1 MLLLGPLL
9 AGCSTDHELD
19 CVRVTKRN
27 IAEKK
32 QFSSKTLSF
41 IQPLQI
47 AACHH
52 SSFTASQHKNKALK
66 LQFLDQIE
74 NLCSKTQRL
83 RLQQLR
89 QPLPGNPVVKEEK
102 RQKTFGPNTDMG
114 LIK

>member
-9 AGCSTDHELD
+9 AGCSTGDELH

-27 IAEKK
+27 NIFFKN
-32 QFSSKTLSF
+32 LSF
-41 IQPLQI
+41 IQPLQT

-52 SSFTASQHKNKALK
+52 SSFTASQRKNKALE

-74 NLCSKTQRL
+74 NLCSKTQLL
-83 RLQQLR
+83 RLQQQLR
-89 QPLPGNPVVKEEK
+89 QPLPGNLVVKEGK
-102 RQKTFGPNTDMG
+102 RQKTFGPDTDMG